1 MATFVVSNTGVVTT
15 ASTVADSIHV
25 QSAAL
30 KASTVNGLGGND
42 TINLLEA
49 VATDASSLSV
59 YVDAGAGDDSITISS
74 LGAHSAGNATFLGG
88 AGSDTIVASGTSTI
102 GLLKTQNDADLIILS
117 GTSTLESVKLGKG
130 ADSVTL
136 ETTTVTTVG
145 LGKGHDHFS
154 AASLTL
160 GTAASI
166 NLGEGRDTIVIEDM
180 ATTLSAATLLGD
192 AAGGSNYGAD
202 SIFIDGIQSA
212 STVKGQGGDDTITIS
227 GDAADEM
234 LIAGG
239 GQNDVITISGYEDN
253 VTIGGGSGADT
264 LKILETHT
272 ITAFFN
278 GGKGADSIHLE
289 LSVADD
295 DLTLVHV
302 DGGTGADSITF
313 SANSTVSGAVLPT
326 LQYSAFSESNLSN
339 MDVMTFTLANA
350 SGTSLPTIGLDY
362 GVDLSAA
369 VVTERSAIATDG
381 IASTFSGNIAAGIV
395 TLSGAASVSSVT
407 AVAATVDTLTLS
419 DGANEAVIFTTK
431 GGEDYF
437 FVQGGSSGTDD
448 DSIISLGDLSGNGLA
463 LTTTN
468 NTAVITFSGG

>member
-30 KASTVNGLGGND
+30 KNGTVYGLGGDD

-49 VATDASSLSV
+49 VAANGSSLSINL
-59 YVDAGAGDDSITISS
+59 DAGAGADSITLSS

-88 AGSDTIVASGTSTI
+88 AGSDTIVHSGTSTI
-102 GLLKTQNDADLIILS
+102 GSLKTQDDADLVVLS
-117 GTSTLESVKLGKG
+117 GTSTLESVKLGRG
-130 ADSVTL
+130 ADTISL
-136 ETTTVTTVG
+136 EAATVTTLG
-145 LGKGHDHFS
+145 LGKGHDYMS
-154 AASLTL
+154 ATTVTL
-160 GTAASI
+160 ATAASF
-166 NLGEGRDTIVIEDM
+166 NLGEGRDTIVIEAM
-180 ATTLSAATLLGD
+180 ATTQSAATILGD
-192 AAGGSNYGAD
+192 AAGGTNYGAD
-202 SIFIDGIQSA
+202 SIFVDVLQSA
-212 STVKGQGGDDTITIS
+212 TTIKGQGGDDTITIS
-227 GDAADEM
+227 SDGADEM
-234 LIAGG
+234 LLAGG

-253 VTIGGGSGADT
+253 ITIGGGSGADT
-264 LKILETHT
+264 LKVLETHT

-278 GGKGADSIHLE
+278 GGTGSDSIHLE
-289 LSVADD
+289 VTVADD
-295 DLTLVHV
+295 DLTLTQV
-302 DGGTGADSITF
+302 DGGAGADSITF
-313 SANSTVSGAVLPT
+313 SAGVTVSGAVLPT

-350 SGTSLPTIGLDY
+350 SARSLPTIGLDY

-369 VVTERSAIATDG
+369 VVTERSAIATNG

-395 TLSGAASVSSVT
+395 TLSGAANVSSVT
-407 AVAATVDTLTLS
+407 AMAATVDTLTLA
-419 DGANEAVIFTTK
+419 DGANEAAIFTTK

-437 FVQGGSSGTDD
+437 FVQGGSAGTAD

-463 LTTTN
+463 LAATN